1 MKQHLLNSL
10 ILLFALIAG
19 TATSWADEGDVLAIC
34 EGTGNGYG
42 TRRTMTDIHSVKWV
56 LSTGQSGYLGANSAT
71 NHNKVKPTAAD
82 LPVVKAVKADATAST
97 TGYYFYYTTTP
108 VSNVGSIEFSYTGNS
123 GNTSATAYVVVGDAV
138 AASGG
143 AAYEQIELS
152 SESPKKQGVSLGT
165 SGTFTF
171 KFKETQRTAR
181 YYGVVIVAESYKR
194 MTDGTIK
201 LLEGDTPAVDHIN
214 IAGYKTNFY
223 IGDEF
228 SYGGTVTA
236 VYSDATE
243 DDVTA
248 AATFSGYNLTTE
260 GVQTVTVSY
269 RGKSA
274 TYEIT
279 VSERPKFTVT
289 YSDGGF
295 ETESSVGSGVS
306 LPSRSDVGEY
316 TFLGWA
322 ESNISVETQVAPTF
336 YTGTYHPAD
345 HITLYPVYKRSIDG
359 ETAMPTA
366 TLNVGEYA
374 SANKWTNSSKHT
386 TININANLTATA
398 SAGANTGKY
407 YASDLSWRFY
417 DTEKATL
424 TIEAKNGYELTSVK
438 LTYSEGVFK
447 YNGNEITSAN
457 SVAVSGTSAVF
468 SCTTKAFVNSI
479 SVDYKMKSIAYYTS
493 IPVTEQTITLSSAC
507 KDGSVYYG
515 TYSSSHGFIVPADL
529 TVSTISVSA
538 GKMTLSNY
546 NAGDIVKANTGVL
559 ISATSAGDKTV
570 TLASGGTELAGNM
583 LKASGDAGIDAA
595 AMGAAADCKFYRLTM
610 HGGTQIGF
618 FWGAED
624 GAAFDVA
631 ANKAY
636 LAVPNDKAV
645 GVKGFRFGENTDA
658 ISEIMSNGENEKT
671 SAIYDLSGRRVV
683 KPTKGLYI
691 VNGKKV
697 VK

>member
-19 TATSWADEGDVLAIC
+19 TATSWADEGDELAVC
-34 EGTGNGYG
+34 AGTGSGYG
-42 TRRTMTDIHSVKWV
+42 TRRTLTDSHSVKWV
-56 LSTGQSGYLGANSAT
+56 LSTGQSGFLGTNKAD

-82 LPVVKAVKADATAST
+82 LPIVKAVKADATTST
-97 TGYYFYYTTTP
+97 TGYYFYYTTTA
-108 VSNVGSIEFSYTGNS
+108 VSNVGSIEISYTANS
-123 GNTSATAYVVVGDAV
+123 GNSSATAYVVVGDAV

-152 SESPKKQGVSLGT
+152 SESPQKQGVSLGT

-171 KFKETQRTAR
+171 KFKETQRSAR
-181 YYGVVIVAESYKR
+181 YYGVVIETNSYKR
-194 MTDGTIK
+194 MTDGAIK
-201 LLEGDTPAVDHIN
+201 LLEGDARAVDHIN

-248 AATFSGYNLTTE
+248 YATFSGYNLTTE

-269 RGKSA
+269 GGKSA
-274 TYEIT
+274 TYDIT

-289 YSDGGF
+289 YSDGGS

-306 LPSRSDVGEY
+306 LPSRSNIGEY
-316 TFLGWA
+316 TFLGWT
-322 ESNISVETQVAPTF
+322 ESNISVETQVAPTY
-336 YTGTYHPAD
+336 YTGTYHPVE

-359 ETAMPTA
+359 VTVMPTA

-374 SANKWTNSSKHT
+374 SANSWTNTSKHT
-386 TININANLTATA
+386 SIPINANLTANA
-398 SAGANTGKY
+398 SDGTNTGKY
-407 YASDLSWRFY
+407 YSSDLSWRFY
-417 DTEKATL
+417 DSENATL
-424 TIEAKNGYELTSVK
+424 TIESKTGYELTSVK
-438 LTYSEGVFK
+438 LTYSQGVFK
-447 YNGNEITSAN
+447 YNGNAITSGN

-538 GKMTLSNY
+538 GEMTLSNY
-546 NAGDIVKANTGVL
+546 ATGDVVKANTGVL

-570 TLASGGTELAGNM
+570 TLAAGGTELAGNM
-583 LKASGDAGIDAA
+583 LKASGDEGIDATS
-595 AMGAAADCKFYRLTM
+595 MNVDHTKFYRLTM

-618 FWGAED
+618 FWGAEN

-636 LAVPNDKAV
+636 LAVPDDKA
-645 GVKGFRFGENTDA
+645 GEVKGFRFGENTDA
-658 ISEIMSNGENEKT
+658 ISELT
-671 SAIYDLSGRRVV
+671 SDKPANNVIYDLSGRRVV